1 MYSSLDPLHE
11 HVKAALHYLQI
22 VSQKRYIH
30 TYYKEKL
37 VNVNKEEDGTFFIT
51 SDDETSVKA
60 KKAVLEVGYHDYI
73 QTSPVCRML
82 FRYDYSLSFFV
93 MVTNRD
99 SVWVLWWIPM
109 WNLSGYRRWHKNEPP
124 ILKLRISKHRYK
136 ILIWVYIILVIIVTS
151 AAVFFQ
157 NTTPR

>member
-22 VSQKRYIH
+22 VFQKRYIH
-30 TYYKEKL
+30 TYCKEKI

-60 KKAVLEVGYHDYI
+60 KKVVLAVGYHDVYPDI
-73 QTSPVCRML
+73 PGLSNVVQIRLFPVL
-82 FRYDYSLSFFV
+82 FV

-99 SVWVLWWIPM
+99 SVW
-109 WNLSGYRRWHKNEPP
+109 G
-124 ILKLRISKHRYK
+124 
-136 ILIWVYIILVIIVTS
+136 IVVNS
-151 AAVFFQ
+151 NVERERLPKMAQ
-157 NTTPR
+157 K

>member
-1 MYSSLDPLHE
+1 LYSSLDPLHE

-60 KKAVLEVGYHDYI
+60 KKVVLAVGYHDYI

-99 SVWVLWWIPM
+99 SVW
-109 WNLSGYRRWHKNEPP
+109 G
-124 ILKLRISKHRYK
+124 
-136 ILIWVYIILVIIVTS
+136 IVVNS
-151 AAVFFQ
+151 NVELERLPKMAQ
-157 NTTPR
+157 K